1 MKYYG
6 SGITVKVYDKN
17 GNLVRTDSINY
28 RNLTSY
34 SDASWTYTIPDSD
47 TKPYMYE
54 ITYQTVVDQDN
65 VDGGGTVI
73 TVSNDANG
81 DSGSASVGPSGE
93 IGVTKAV
100 ESISTS
106 EVTWIS
112 TITVPEKGLT
122 QAVVTDSVPNKWL
135 PDEEGQY
142 TIHAYDYYKNGS
154 LEITGLL
161 DGESYT
167 VDTSDTSKV
176 VITFYKDSAK
186 SQTGLQGT
194 SGGHTI
200 TIRLTT
206 TVDQEWL
213 QAGYDT
219 PGDLEK
225 HTNTIGFNGKTTT
238 ADAIFGEPGINKA
251 LNKQESSDTILAYDV
266 ILSGDVEVPVI
277 IEDTFDTSILEVYT
291 DPYHIPESVKF
302 MIFDNQLAYC
312 KLVS

>member
-1 MKYYG
+1 M
-6 SGITVKVYDKN
+6 
-17 GNLVRTDSINY
+17 
-28 RNLTSY
+28 
-34 SDASWTYTIPDSD
+34 
-47 TKPYMYE
+47 
-54 ITYQTVVDQDN
+54 
-65 VDGGGTVI
+65 
-73 TVSNDANG
+73 
-81 DSGSASVGPSGE
+81 
-93 IGVTKAV
+93 
-100 ESISTS
+100 
-106 EVTWIS
+106 
-112 TITVPEKGLT
+112 
-122 QAVVTDSVPNKWL
+122 
-135 PDEEGQY
+135 
-142 TIHAYDYYKNGS
+142 
-154 LEITGLL
+154 

-238 ADAIFGEPGINKA
+238 ADAIFGEPGIKKA
-251 LNKQESSDTILAYDV
+251 LNKDQSSDTILAYDV

-291 DPYHIPESVKF
+291 DPYHIINIYGGNQYYQGSGATAVSYSETSSGILLTANSVPTDTDGNNYPYYR
-302 MIFDNQLAYC
+302 ITYYL
-312 KLVS
+312 KLKEGVDLEYSQMGGSRINLYI